1 MDIALLKGL
10 QTSIPGRYA
19 RALFEV
25 ASEQKETAS
34 ILEKLNEFDQ
44 ACSHDAKVRKALPF
58 FTEREFAEF
67 LESIA
72 GKLGWQK
79 YLMHFFQILHSRQ
92 RLPILKEIIDVFQSC
107 CNYADGRMTARIS
120 MPTMPTMSQKKKIQA
135 QVLAMFGKKIDYEY
149 ESISDLLGGVV
160 IQADNLRIDASL
172 KQKINTLQKNLSEI
186 TLKGAA

>member
-58 FTEREFAEF
+58 FTER
-67 LESIA
+67 
-72 GKLGWQK
+72 
-79 YLMHFFQILHSRQ
+79 
-92 RLPILKEIIDVFQSC
+92 
-107 CNYADGRMTARIS
+107 RMTARIS